1 MVMKATVADSFRTH
15 RWPGVGHM
23 LGRGMVPSVTPFWP
37 THPDIA
43 RFARYLVYDS
53 ETMRYGARW
62 GVQAFPGWHVV
73 RGGPLYVIMV
83 SVQGS

>member
-53 ETMRYGARW
+53 ETMR
-62 GVQAFPGWHVV
+62 
-73 RGGPLYVIMV
+73 
-83 SVQGS
+83 